1 MQYIFY
7 IIIISIIILSMCKCS
22 MVLCYDSRMKYKD
35 ISNCT
40 ADFPN
45 LDQSISSK

>member
-1 MQYIFY
+1 MYILLLLQLFFKY
-7 IIIISIIILSMCKCS
+7 VKCS

-35 ISNCT
+35 ISNYT

-45 LDQSISSK
+45 LD